1 MARGWAICHRASQ
14 GGTMT
19 AATKGAKRR
28 SAEERIA
35 ALQKRESQLKARR
48 QALEARARQQERKRR
63 TRQLIQL
70 GGVLAAWGFD
80 TPEQVEGLLREVT
93 VSAARRVGGAPY
105 RALAGGGLAAVGVT
119 CASAVEA
126 TIAGEGWWHRR
137 LVR

>member
-1 MARGWAICHRASQ
+1 
-14 GGTMT
+14 MT

-48 QALEARARQQERKRR
+48 KALEARARQQERKRR

-93 VSAARRVGGAPY
+93 VSAAGRRRLAAWGCVVPGAGRRRTSRGRRHLRECGRGY
-105 RALAGGGLAAVGVT
+105 NSWGGGGT
-119 CASAVEA
+119 
-126 TIAGEGWWHRR
+126 EGW
-137 LVR
+137 